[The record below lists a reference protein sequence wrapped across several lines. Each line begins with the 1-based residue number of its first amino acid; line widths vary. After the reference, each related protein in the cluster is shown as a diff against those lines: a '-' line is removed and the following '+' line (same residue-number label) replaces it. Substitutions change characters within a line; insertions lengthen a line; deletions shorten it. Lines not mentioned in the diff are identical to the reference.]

1 MLSNSLKQLATR
13 ALSQVHWIGVNSA
26 FLGNYFQ
33 LWINTNL
40 YFWSRDGVCWT
51 VQPQKGVTSSI
62 SYLSHFHVSAVR
74 PFPVEGGSVSVN
86 KILLSPAKCATPTA
100 VAADKWREGDCV
112 FNITFMFVYPQSLH
126 NKINTQNRAPLKLL
140 CWCRGRSLISLI
152 KDQLITIRIVGVM
165 RGENKTFVLITYYF
179 YLPLEPFAQLHYIF
193 RFGSRTICKWTRVAC
208 LHLLQSWTSV
218 TFHREPWPS
227 GKCKFNI

>member
-1 MLSNSLKQLATR
+1 MHFSGTIFSCGLIRICISGPGTVYVELSNRRRESPPVFLTCLIFTSVLCG
-13 ALSQVHWIGVNSA
+13 LSQW
-26 FLGNYFQ
+26 
-33 LWINTNL
+33 
-40 YFWSRDGVCWT
+40 R
-51 VQPQKGVTSSI
+51 
-62 SYLSHFHVSAVR
+62 
-74 PFPVEGGSVSVN
+74 GGSVSVN

-193 RFGSRTICKWTRVAC
+193 RFGSRTICK
-208 LHLLQSWTSV
+208 
-218 TFHREPWPS
+218 
-227 GKCKFNI
+227 